1 MNDGGLPERRMI
13 RIAEETRLFS
23 FRVAGLLIQNDH
35 ILVQRAVGDDFW
47 ALPGGRA
54 EIGETSEQTLIRE
67 MQEEISRDITIS
79 RLLFSVE
86 SFFEWRGKSV
96 HEFSLIYLIAANM
109 PFPFH
114 PSDIVHRIHDGVD
127 VEFRWIAASKEAMTE
142 AKVVPDFLAEHIGRL
157 PESSLH
163 VIRHDPT

>member
-1 MNDGGLPERRMI
+1 MSDGVPPERRMI
-13 RIAEETRLFS
+13 RIAEDTRLFS
-23 FRVAGLLIQNDH
+23 FRVAGLLIQDDH

-67 MQEEISRDITIS
+67 MQEELDRDISIS

-86 SFFEWRGKSV
+86 SFFDWRGKSV
-96 HEFSLIYLIAANM
+96 HELSLIYLIALSV

-114 PSDIVHRIHDGVD
+114 PSEVVHRIHDGVD
-127 VEFRWIAASKEAMTE
+127 VEFRWVAAKKNAMAEAN
-142 AKVVPDFLAEHIGRL
+142 VVPDFLAGHIDCL